1 MESKQI
7 AWIRYLSLNCIALL
21 WKFQQMF
28 PSECTLSYFLPQS
41 AASFSD
47 MESPSSSYEKPQAF
61 EACECLLYIY
71 TWNGYT

>member
-1 MESKQI
+1 M
-7 AWIRYLSLNCIALL
+7 NCIALL

-28 PSECTLSYFLPQS
+28 EFPSECTLSYFFPQS

-61 EACECLLYIY
+61 EACECLLYMY
-71 TWNGYT
+71 TWKCYI